1 MYKLFFGL
9 FGLTGDMIGQEDAM
23 ELVVFF
29 FLLGLGIGIWMI
41 KKEVV
46 KLEIENE
53 QLKEENCQLKKEI
66 KNLEKE
72 N

>member
-1 MYKLFFGL
+1 MYKLFFAI

-23 ELVVFF
+23 KLVVFF

-41 KKEVV
+41 KKEVA

-53 QLKEENCQLKKEI
+53 QLKEENCQLKEKI
-66 KNLEKE
+66 KNLKE
-72 N
+72 EN